1 MRDAGLKTKK
11 ERKLGPINIM
21 LSISLSFSYFM
32 SFQGFRKTQ
41 KESTAS
47 IFFFRCVLLP
57 LCYDCLLI
65 LFFCPSCLLSHV
77 PTFQPPEI
85 LDMKI
90 CFPANVFPFFF
101 FQILC
106 RQDNS
111 FPEITYKYINI

>member
-47 IFFFRCVLLP
+47 
-57 LCYDCLLI
+57 
-65 LFFCPSCLLSHV
+65 
-77 PTFQPPEI
+77 T
-85 LDMKI
+85 
-90 CFPANVFPFFF
+90 F
-101 FQILC
+101 FQMCAFASLL
-106 RQDNS
+106 
-111 FPEITYKYINI
+111 

>member
-47 IFFFRCVLLP
+47 IFFFSDVCF
-57 LCYDCLLI
+57 CLSVMRV
-65 LFFCPSCLLSHV
+65 C
-77 PTFQPPEI
+77 
-85 LDMKI
+85 
-90 CFPANVFPFFF
+90 
-101 FQILC
+101 
-106 RQDNS
+106 
-111 FPEITYKYINI
+111 

>member
-47 IFFFRCVLLP
+47 IFFSDVCF
-57 LCYDCLLI
+57 CLSVMPV
-65 LFFCPSCLLSHV
+65 C
-77 PTFQPPEI
+77 
-85 LDMKI
+85 
-90 CFPANVFPFFF
+90 
-101 FQILC
+101 
-106 RQDNS
+106 
-111 FPEITYKYINI
+111 